1 MTLPPLV
8 RVTPKKSSKDN
19 PGKGADLMHVT
30 QKEAQNRGEIN
41 ANGSADP
48 KSLS

>member
-1 MTLPPLV
+1 MRV
-8 RVTPKKSSKDN
+8 RHEKCPKDN
-19 PGKGADLMHVT
+19 PGKGADLMRVT

-41 ANGSADP
+41 TNGSADP